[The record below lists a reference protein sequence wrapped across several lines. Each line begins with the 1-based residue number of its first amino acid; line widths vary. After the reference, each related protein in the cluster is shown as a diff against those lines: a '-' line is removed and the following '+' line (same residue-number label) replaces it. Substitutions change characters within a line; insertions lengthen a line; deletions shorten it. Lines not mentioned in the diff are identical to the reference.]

1 MWLMT
6 AMAAWAT
13 PVAFQVSATV
23 GRVDDPSGAL
33 SGSVQVGDTITM
45 TYTYDTDTA
54 NTGSVPTVGDYWHD
68 GPPYGMRVD
77 AGPVSFATDPMATS
91 FLVEFVNDHGNP
103 GSDNYLLR
111 SYANVVSRGAIASP
125 VDHMSWQ
132 LDDSTMR
139 ALSSTALTTRPPA
152 LPDWTTHPFFMARFN
167 DLLGNLGIRAHLIN
181 PYRHKTKGEM
191 VRECQNQDFLAD
203 NAQLTMSCSS
213 PTKGRWKHLASAHCG
228 HCVPCLIRKAAF
240 VGWQKGDNTQ

>member
-152 LPDWTTHPFFMARFN
+152 LPDWTSPFGLSISGGDPFDPSGDWFVRATATS
-167 DLLGNLGIRAHLIN
+167 IRRA
-181 PYRHKTKGEM
+181 P
-191 VRECQNQDFLAD
+191 A
-203 NAQLTMSCSS
+203 
-213 PTKGRWKHLASAHCG
+213 
-228 HCVPCLIRKAAF
+228 
-240 VGWQKGDNTQ
+240 